1 MLNLNRINQVLSF
14 AKLAASP
21 SDWLKLF
28 VLGVA
33 RGHPFSSHDLI
44 SSIGSYFYSSIIFKT
59 NILVKTTIELNP
71 SDLGH
76 LISFEEIFV
85 RRCYN
90 LHEVPFVPSH
100 VIDCGSHIGLF
111 SLLANEAFPCSKITA
126 FEPNS
131 NNFKYINKQIANNQ
145 FNSIDVLQ
153 SAVSLQDGESFFSA
167 ECSNT
172 GSIQSAVSSSSYA
185 NGYVVKTID
194 ICNFIRQINP
204 SSLLLK
210 IDIEGEELNVIP
222 AIIPLLPEKC
232 AIFFEVHSGEAGWN
246 QISNSL
252 SEANF
257 KVKQLRSAYP
267 YIDGFACRA

>member
-1 MLNLNRINQVLSF
+1 MLNLNRVNQILSF
-14 AKLAASP
+14 AKLAGSP

-28 VLGVA
+28 VLGIA
-33 RGHPFSSHDLI
+33 RGHPFNSRDII
-44 SSIGSYFYSSIIFKT
+44 SKIGNYFYPSIIFKT
-59 NILVKTTIELNP
+59 RLLSKTSIELSP

-85 RRCYN
+85 HKCYN
-90 LHEVPFVPSH
+90 LSEVPFTPST

-111 SLLANEAFPCSKITA
+111 SLLADEAYPTAKITA

-131 NNFKYINKQIANNQ
+131 NNAKYINNQIANNQ
-145 FNSIDVLQ
+145 LHSIEVLQ
-153 SAVSLQDGESFFSA
+153 TAVSLQDGESFFSA
-167 ECSNT
+167 ECSNS
-172 GSIQSAVSSSSYA
+172 GSIQTDLSSNPDT

-194 ICNFIRQINP
+194 IRNFIRQINP

-232 AIFFEVHSGEAGWN
+232 AMFFEVHSGETGWN
-246 QISNSL
+246 KISDSL
-252 SEANF
+252 SKANF
-257 KVKQLRSAYP
+257 KVKRLRCSYP
-267 YIDGFACRA
+267 YIDGFACRY